1 MKAVSYKRILA
12 YIIDIFLVTIVA
24 SLLTMFIPVSKE
36 YQEKANE
43 LNEVL
48 EDYTEGEITE
58 DEYLEKVNDISY
70 VVNKESVA
78 TSIVTVVIT
87 IVYFVVVAYYM
98 NGQTIGK
105 KLMHLQVVSTREKK
119 LNMNQLLIRSLL
131 ADSILMNIISIV
143 TIILLNKTMY
153 LKTYDITTTIF
164 GAVFVA
170 IFAMI
175 LFREDGRGLHDIL
188 AKTKV
193 ISINNNLVL
202 DEVIDATIVEKEE
215 TKEIKENK
223 EENKKKVKKV
233 VKKSKK

>member
-1 MKAVSYKRILA
+1 
-12 YIIDIFLVTIVA
+12 
-24 SLLTMFIPVSKE
+24 
-36 YQEKANE
+36 
-43 LNEVL
+43 
-48 EDYTEGEITE
+48 
-58 DEYLEKVNDISY
+58 
-70 VVNKESVA
+70 
-78 TSIVTVVIT
+78 
-87 IVYFVVVAYYM
+87 
-98 NGQTIGK
+98 
-105 KLMHLQVVSTREKK
+105 
-119 LNMNQLLIRSLL
+119 
-131 ADSILMNIISIV
+131 
-143 TIILLNKTMY
+143 MY

-202 DEVIDATIVEKEE
+202 DEVVDATIVEKEE